1 MEQTRMKIRVGGWR
15 APCVAFDYE
24 KMERDARREC
34 EAVRAQ
40 LERKKREKASTA
52 EQELLRRREVRMLTD
67 IYYEQR
73 GNALTLAAK
82 KRERRE
88 QLERSAAVQ
97 QNQRCD

>member
-1 MEQTRMKIRVGGWR
+1 MQEKGMRTRVGGWR

-24 KMERDARREC
+24 KMEREARQEC
-34 EAVRAQ
+34 EAVRVQ

-73 GNALTLAAK
+73 GNALVLADR
-82 KRERRE
+82 KRERE
-88 QLERSAAVQ
+88 IK
-97 QNQRCD
+97 